1 MVESPTYYHSMSPI
15 LRSLKQFD
23 MENFPLQ
30 AEVLY
35 AKSPEDVVQEIPSYL
50 KDATFHT
57 AIVCLRGNSSNLA
70 AETEMD
76 TPKTTKELINNVK
89 TSKEQLAM
97 DTPLLPASILPPSI
111 TDASMTTAEENKHP
125 DYCTVTEHFKCG
137 IEAMKVDSTEL
148 INNVKTSS
156 KEQPAMDTPLLP
168 ASILQPCITDASMT
182 TVYEENKHPDYCTV
196 TEHFKCGIEA
206 MKVNSTFRN
215 NTYEDQMDTDTM
227 SSPETEMCSDIKDT
241 AKIETLPITHCRP
254 FIQRTSRKAQTLP
267 LKERLGSTMNVK
279 RFLEKIKSSTSESF
293 LEESQC
299 KALVHALESRLAVI
313 QGE

>member
-1 MVESPTYYHSMSPI
+1 MAESPTYYHSMSPI

-35 AKSPEDVVQEIPSYL
+35 AKSPETVQEMPSYL

-57 AIVCLRGNSSNLA
+57 AIVCPPANRKSIA
-70 AETEMD
+70 AETGMD
-76 TPKTTKELINNVK
+76 KPKTTKELTNNVK
-89 TSKEQLAM
+89 TSKEQPAM

-111 TDASMTTAEENKHP
+111 TDA
-125 DYCTVTEHFKCG
+125 
-137 IEAMKVDSTEL
+137 L
-148 INNVKTSS
+148 
-156 KEQPAMDTPLLP
+156 
-168 ASILQPCITDASMT
+168 MT

-206 MKVNSTFRN
+206 I
-215 NTYEDQMDTDTM
+215 EDQMDTDTM
-227 SSPETEMCSDIKDT
+227 SSPETEMCSDIEDT
-241 AKIETLPITHCRP
+241 AKIDTSPITQCP

-267 LKERLGSTMNVK
+267 LKERLGSRMNVK

-299 KALVHALESRLAVI
+299 KALVHALERRLAVI

>member
-35 AKSPEDVVQEIPSYL
+35 AKSPEDVQEIPSYL

-57 AIVCLRGNSSNLA
+57 AIVCSENIA

-76 TPKTTKELINNVK
+76 KPKTTKELINNVK
-89 TSKEQLAM
+89 TSKERPAM

-111 TDASMTTAEENKHP
+111 TDASMTTVYEENKHP
-125 DYCTVTEHFKCG
+125 DYGTVTERFKCG

-148 INNVKTSS
+148 SNNVETN
-156 KEQPAMDTPLLP
+156 KEQPAMDTSLLL
-168 ASILQPCITDASMT
+168 ASIPPPCTTDASMT
-182 TVYEENKHPDYCTV
+182 TVYEENKHPNHCTA
-196 TEHFKCGIEA
+196 TEHFKCRIKA
-206 MKVNSTFRN
+206 I
-215 NTYEDQMDTDTM
+215 EDQMDTDSM
-227 SSPETEMCSDIKDT
+227 SSPETEMCLDIEDT
-241 AKIETLPITHCRP
+241 AKVDTLPITHCP
-254 FIQRTSRKAQTLP
+254 FIPRTSRKAQTLP
-267 LKERLGSTMNVK
+267 LQERLGSRMNVK
-279 RFLEKIKSSTSESF
+279 RFLKKIKSSTSESF

-299 KALVHALESRLAVI
+299 KALVHALERRLAVI